1 MVTSHLTKRFR
12 SIPRALF
19 LIGGFLVLISCQTTT
34 KVTMLE
40 LELETNHDKASNK
53 AIKQAPSLTP
63 LMAPEDSDLIE
74 SFDNLWARLQTKF
87 LLTEYYDNPAV
98 QDALGAYVYNQPYFD
113 RIVERAEPFLFWI
126 VGEIERRNLPM
137 ELALIPIV
145 ESTFNPNAYSPK
157 HAVGLWQFIGPTA
170 KSFGLQQDWWYDGRR
185 DPRASTVAALDFLEQ
200 LHLEFDNNWLLA
212 LAAYNTGPGNVNRA
226 IRRAN
231 VTKETADFWSL
242 PLAKETKAHVPKILA
257 LAKLISNSSRYGIEL
272 APIANEE
279 PLMLVKIDSQ
289 IDLAQ
294 AAQLANL
301 NYNELRRLN
310 PGYLQ
315 WATHPDNPQVIA
327 VPIDKA
333 ELLGDRI
340 AELGPDQFITWDRY
354 EIKPGDTLGAIA
366 IKLNTNAQVLTS
378 VNQIKESKIIA
389 GDSLLVPRTT
399 DFSLLANINKNSQA
413 RRRLP
418 VPNIYIVRPGD
429 NLWTIARR
437 FDLKSKEIANRN
449 KIDINSVL
457 QPGQELQ
464 LEMLNNDLPS
474 KTISATMLA
483 EEYEVRRGDAM
494 IEIAARFE
502 ISLADLLRWN
512 NLSSSDLIFPGQLIR
527 VIQPQIH

>member
-1 MVTSHLTKRFR
+1 
-12 SIPRALF
+12 
-19 LIGGFLVLISCQTTT
+19 
-34 KVTMLE
+34 
-40 LELETNHDKASNK
+40 
-53 AIKQAPSLTP
+53 
-63 LMAPEDSDLIE
+63 
-74 SFDNLWARLQTKF
+74 
-87 LLTEYYDNPAV
+87 
-98 QDALGAYVYNQPYFD
+98 
-113 RIVERAEPFLFWI
+113 
-126 VGEIERRNLPM
+126 
-137 ELALIPIV
+137 
-145 ESTFNPNAYSPK
+145 
-157 HAVGLWQFIGPTA
+157 
-170 KSFGLQQDWWYDGRR
+170 LQQDWWYDGRR

-279 PLMLVKIDSQ
+279 PLILVKIDSQ

-294 AAQLANL
+294 AAQLAKL
-301 NYNELRRLN
+301 DYNELRRLN

-333 ELLGDRI
+333 KLLRDRI

-354 EIKPGDTLGAIA
+354 EIKPGDTLSAIA
-366 IKLNTNAQVLTS
+366 IKLNTNVQVLTS
-378 VNQIKESKIIA
+378 VNQIKENKIIA

-399 DFSLLANINKNSQA
+399 DFSLLANINKNNQV

-437 FDLKSKEIANRN
+437 FDLKSRDIANRN
-449 KIDINSVL
+449 KIDINSIL

-464 LEMLNNDLPS
+464 LEILNNDLPS
-474 KTISATMLA
+474 KTISATVPA

-494 IEIAARFE
+494 IEIAARFG
-502 ISLADLLRWN
+502 ISLVDLLRWN

>member
-1 MVTSHLTKRFR
+1 MATPHLTKRFR
-12 SIPRALF
+12 SIPRVLY
-19 LIGGFLVLISCQTTT
+19 LIGGFCVLISCQTTT

-40 LELETNHDKASNK
+40 LELETNSDVHSDK
-53 AIKQAPSLTP
+53 AIKQAPSLTQI
-63 LMAPEDSDLIE
+63 MAPVDSDLIE

-87 LLTEYYDNPAV
+87 LLTDYYDNPAV
-98 QDALGAYVYNQPYFD
+98 HGALGAYINNQPYFD

-231 VTKETADFWSL
+231 VTTETADFWSL

-279 PLMLVKIDSQ
+279 PLILVKIDSQ

-294 AAQLANL
+294 AAQLAKL
-301 NYNELRRLN
+301 DYNELRRLN

-333 ELLGDRI
+333 KLLRDRI

-354 EIKPGDTLGAIA
+354 EIKPGDTLSAIA
-366 IKLNTNAQVLTS
+366 IKLNTNVQVLTS
-378 VNQIKESKIIA
+378 VNQIKENKIIA

-399 DFSLLANINKNSQA
+399 DFSLLANINKNNQV

-437 FDLKSKEIANRN
+437 FDLKSRDIANRN
-449 KIDINSVL
+449 KIDINSIL

-464 LEMLNNDLPS
+464 LEILNNDLPS
-474 KTISATMLA
+474 KTISATVPA

-494 IEIAARFE
+494 IEIAARFG
-502 ISLADLLRWN
+502 ISLVDLLRWN